1 VWSFG
6 LLALTVSVA
15 LEDSRCVVRA
25 PSRMRV
31 AHDHTQPMGISVLA
45 VELDVESFPES
56 NPEIAL
62 ELGVIVRNE
71 RWVLIDTGFEDW

>member
-31 AHDHTQPMGISVLA
+31 AHDSIQPMGISVLE
-45 VELDVESFPES
+45 VDIDIELLPEGS
-56 NPEIAL
+56 PEAAL
-62 ELGVIVRNE
+62 ELGAIGEDEYWDLV
-71 RWVLIDTGFEDW
+71 DTGFEDW